1 MPRAFLIRCVASLTA
16 VDEMRI
22 IVFIFMLNIKIPTT
36 YNYDHIHNII
46 GYNFIPWKKMIE
58 FFILIHLLIN
68 DHKKVLAI
76 RIEVIAIA
84 V

>member
-1 MPRAFLIRCVASLTA
+1 MPRACLIRCVASLTA

-58 FFILIHLLIN
+58 FFILIHLVTLEESQQIGGSTEIN
-68 DHKKVLAI
+68 QS
-76 RIEVIAIA
+76 
-84 V
+84 